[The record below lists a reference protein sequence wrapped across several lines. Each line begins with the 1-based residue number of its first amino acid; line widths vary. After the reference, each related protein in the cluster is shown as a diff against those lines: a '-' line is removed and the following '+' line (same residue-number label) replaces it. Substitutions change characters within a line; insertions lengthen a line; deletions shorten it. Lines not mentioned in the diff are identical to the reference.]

1 MNTMKRLRLRG
12 GIPTQQEVAL
22 AVGVKPAA
30 VSKWENGLTKP
41 RASKL
46 PKLAKLYGCTIEDLL
61 KDSGEDY

>member
-1 MNTMKRLRLRG
+1 MNIMKRLRLRG
-12 GIPTQQEVAL
+12 GIPTQQEVAA

-30 VSKWENGLTKP
+30 VSKWEKGITKP

-61 KDSGEDY
+61 KDCKEDD